1 MSTTPADHMVHCG
14 LIMQPTGPPEA
25 VVLPP
30 GKTIRTCQR
39 CGRQFL
45 AGPAAKRCPNCRY
58 IGRSGHSRNTKYHW
72 MAERDELLRERY
84 DSRVPGRA
92 AEIAADFGW
101 PAWRIKH
108 RAQELGIAR
117 VKEPRW
123 TAEQDS
129 FLLENAGVRTP
140 KWIAK
145 RVGRTLT
152 AVVVRLTRL
161 HISRRVREGL
171 TARDVALCFGI
182 DVHAVTRWI
191 DQGKLA
197 AKRRG
202 TDRARDPYVVS
213 LQAIRQFVR
222 CYPMLFRLDKVDQ
235 LWFMDLV
242 FSGKIG
248 KST

>member
-101 PAWRIKH
+101 PKWVVTW
-108 RAQELGIAR
+108 RAQKLAIAHT
-117 VKEPRW
+117 KEPRW
-123 TAEQDS
+123 TAEQDA
-129 FLLENAGVRTP
+129 FLLEHAGLRTP
-140 KWIAK
+140 LWIAK

-152 AVVVRLTRL
+152 AVVVRLKRL

-182 DVHAVTRWI
+182 DVHGVTRWI

-202 TDRARDPYVVS
+202 TDRENDPYVIS
-213 LQAIRQFVR
+213 PQAIRQFVR